1 MAIADKAPE
10 VLDPNGE
17 VVLEPRRAWSITIM
31 VTLLAAISFA
41 DKAVLGIV
49 ARPMAE
55 DIGLTNADI
64 GFMGSAFYATFLVTA
79 LVGSLIA
86 DRLHLTIGLA
96 VLAVTWS
103 IAQLPVLIAASFAG
117 VLASRLML
125 GFFEGPASAMCNGIA
140 FSWFPAQKR
149 GLPAAFIT
157 SGTSIAKIALAPALT
172 LIVAAWGWKAAFV
185 AMAIV
190 GLVWTAVWLLIG
202 KEGPYA
208 ARAARAAALK
218 QGQRRGVPLL
228 MVMKRPTFWG
238 GLLGMFALYAQ
249 VAVILTW
256 LPSYLEEGLGYS
268 RVNSGLLF
276 ALPSVSGMAIMLLGS
291 YVADRLSAKGATERA
306 SRISISAVVM
316 TIGGLMLVAIPFV
329 PGSAFPL
336 ALVVV
341 GYGMAVLAF
350 PLMIAV
356 VSYIAPD
363 RQVASIVGLFVAIY
377 TTGGLVGPWLTGML
391 VDGAD
396 TPVEGYGLAFMVFG
410 LASAAGGVL
419 LHLTAYPERDRD
431 VLAEA
436 NQRIAAS

>member
-1 MAIADKAPE
+1 MAITDRAPQPDTDE
-10 VLDPNGE
+10 I
-17 VVLEPRRAWSITIM
+17 VVRESKRAWTITVL

-64 GFMGSAFYATFLVTA
+64 GFMGSAFYATFLLTA
-79 LVGSLIA
+79 LVGSLVA
-86 DRLHLTIGLA
+86 DRVHLTIGLA

-125 GFFEGPASAMCNGIA
+125 GFSEGPAGAMSNGIA
-140 FSWFPAQKR
+140 FSWFPPQKR
-149 GLPAAFIT
+149 GLPAAFLT

-172 LIVAAWGWKAAFV
+172 LVVAAWGWKAAFV
-185 AMAIV
+185 AMALV
-190 GLVWTAVWLLIG
+190 GLVWTAVWLLVG

-208 ARAARAAALK
+208 ARAARSVAATD
-218 QGQRRGVPLL
+218 GRRRGVPLRI
-228 MVMKRPTFWG
+228 VISRPTFWG

-256 LPSYLEEGLGYS
+256 LPSYLEQGLGYS

-276 ALPSVSGMAIMLLGS
+276 ALPSVSGMTIMLVGS
-291 YVADRLSAKGATERA
+291 HLADRLSSKGASERT
-306 SRISISAVVM
+306 SRITVSAVVM

-329 PGSAFPL
+329 PGSALPL

-341 GYGMAVLAF
+341 GYGLAVLAF
-350 PLMIAV
+350 PLMNAV
-356 VSYIAPD
+356 ISFIAPR
-363 RQVASIVGLFVAIY
+363 RQTASVVGVFIAAY
-377 TTGGLVGPWLTGML
+377 TTGGLVGPWLTGLL
-391 VDGAD
+391 VDRAD

-419 LHLTAYPERDRD
+419 LFFTAFPERDREALEQAD
-431 VLAEA
+431 QQLAA
-436 NQRIAAS
+436 R